1 MTPANLP
8 HPPHD
13 GDSALAALRDH
24 VAALEDVV
32 SLLGDPRTHPE
43 GLGTAGSRAEL
54 ALARF
59 RARWEAEAPAG
70 APEATGKE
78 FGPLLERA
86 RTLQAVAAALAE
98 ERSGALALQL
108 ARVRG
113 SIDRLAAATS
123 REERGRGC
131 DLAG

>member
-1 MTPANLP
+1 MSASD
-8 HPPHD
+8 PHD
-13 GDSALAALRDH
+13 RDDSPLAALRDH

-32 SLLGDPRTHPE
+32 ALLEDPRTHPE

-59 RARWEAEAPAG
+59 RARAEQEPLSGIPRAELA
-70 APEATGKE
+70 
-78 FGPLLERA
+78 PLLERA
-86 RTLQAVAAALAE
+86 RSLQAVALQLAE
-98 ERSGALALQL
+98 QRSGVVAGQL

-113 SIDRLAAATS
+113 SIERLAAATAPD
-123 REERGRGC
+123 ERGRSC